1 MASGETA
8 SLQSRWVRSRAKLL
22 DPGFWADRTI
32 VIALVCLLIAGWL
45 LSPQFLTANNL
56 EGMSTAGAI
65 LCVLAVGQA
74 FVLLSGGIDLSV
86 GSITMLTSMIIGVS
100 VTNQWG
106 VAAGCSA
113 ALAAG
118 LLVGI
123 INGIVIAKGKVTDF
137 IVTLGMLSVAQGV
150 GLYIS
155 NANTVLIDD
164 KFLNELATGGID
176 LFGFFELKFLFMVAI
191 VVAILGHILLF
202 KTRFGTHLL
211 AVGGNREA
219 SRAVGIPVDRIKIS
233 AYAISGLMAGLAGVM
248 LTARLG
254 SAAPSAGQDY
264 LLNSVAAGVLGG
276 VSLQGGRGNIVGPV
290 LGAIVLT
297 ALINLMTI
305 LGVGQYFQYITLG
318 VVVII
323 SALLYR
329 YQRA

>member
-1 MASGETA
+1 
-8 SLQSRWVRSRAKLL
+8 
-22 DPGFWADRTI
+22 
-32 VIALVCLLIAGWL
+32 
-45 LSPQFLTANNL
+45 
-56 EGMSTAGAI
+56 
-65 LCVLAVGQA
+65 
-74 FVLLSGGIDLSV
+74 
-86 GSITMLTSMIIGVS
+86 
-100 VTNQWG
+100 
-106 VAAGCSA
+106 
-113 ALAAG
+113 
-118 LLVGI
+118 
-123 INGIVIAKGKVTDF
+123 
-137 IVTLGMLSVAQGV
+137 
-150 GLYIS
+150 
-155 NANTVLIDD
+155 
-164 KFLNELATGGID
+164 
-176 LFGFFELKFLFMVAI
+176 
-191 VVAILGHILLF
+191 
-202 KTRFGTHLL
+202 
-211 AVGGNREA
+211 
-219 SRAVGIPVDRIKIS
+219 VGIPVDRIKIS